1 MKNRKRYMMSGLSP
15 VYRILFAILLIFICV
30 AGCLDEK
37 SEQGRV
43 IANEQNRGVVPVF
56 SPAGVSQQQTSEDAR
71 NVSDAVTQTLTAELE
86 TINSALMKG
95 TGNLAIHGMEIPHA
109 QKILSETR
117 NSSPYIYSPI
127 LLNHELII
135 TGVAS
140 DEYAG
145 IIGSD
150 LSNQVHLQEVIT
162 LKKPVMGGLIQTVE
176 GIPAIPISYPV
187 IVNGTVSGVLS
198 VLIEQ
203 KEIFSDAILMA
214 DPERRFET
222 FIMQPD
228 GLVIYDTDPL
238 RINKNVSTDSFSQK
252 HPSLT
257 AIVHRIKNETSGTG
271 AYEFQNDMSPDLVTK
286 VVVWNT
292 TGLYGGEWRI
302 VVSRGISEA

>member
-43 IANEQNRGVVPVF
+43 IENEQNRGVVPVF
-56 SPAGVSQQQTSEDAR
+56 SPAGVSQQQTIEDAR
-71 NVSDAVTQTLTAELE
+71 NVCDVVTQTLTAELE
-86 TINSALMKG
+86 TINIALRKG
-95 TGNLAIHGMEIPHA
+95 ADYLVMQGVNSPHA
-109 QKILSETR
+109 EKVLSETR
-117 NSSPYIYSPI
+117 NASPYTYSPI

-150 LSNQVHLQEVIT
+150 LSNQGHLQDAIT

-176 GIPAIPISYPV
+176 GILATPISYPV
-187 IVNGTVSGVLS
+187 IVNGTVTGVLS
-198 VLIEQ
+198 VLIEE

-214 DPERRFET
+214 DPERRYET

-238 RINKNVSTDSFSQK
+238 QINKNVFTDSFFQK

-292 TGLYGGEWRI
+292 TGLYEGAWRI
-302 VVSRGISEA
+302 VVSRVICET

>member
-15 VYRILFAILLIFICV
+15 IYRILFAILLIFICV
-30 AGCLDEK
+30 TGCLDEK

-43 IANEQNRGVVPVF
+43 VESEQNRSVVPVF
-56 SPAGVSQQQTSEDAR
+56 SPAGVSQQHTSDDAR
-71 NVSDAVTQTLTAELE
+71 NVCDAVTQTLTAELE
-86 TINSALMKG
+86 TINSALRKG
-95 TGNLAIHGMEIPHA
+95 TGYLAIHGMESPHA
-109 QKILSETR
+109 QKVLSETR
-117 NSSPYIYSPI
+117 NSSSYIYSPI

-150 LSNQVHLQEVIT
+150 LSNQAHLQDVIT

-203 KEIFSDAILMA
+203 KEIFSDAILMT

-228 GLVIYDTDPL
+228 GLIIYDTDPL
-238 RINKNVSTDSFSQK
+238 RINKNVSADSFSQE

-257 AIVHRIKNETSGTG
+257 AIVHQIKNETSGTG
-271 AYEFQNDMSPDLVTK
+271 VYEFQSEMSLDLVTK
-286 VVVWNT
+286 EVVWNT